1 MSRGKMLQKLQGA
14 PVPELTIREHR
25 LKVLNC
31 EASLSI
37 EASESN
43 LSFMVKQLRADLA

>member
-1 MSRGKMLQKLQGA
+1 MSRGKMLQKLQDT
-14 PVPELTIREHR
+14 PLLELAVREHR
-25 LKVLNC
+25 IKAVSC
-31 EASLSI
+31 EASVSI